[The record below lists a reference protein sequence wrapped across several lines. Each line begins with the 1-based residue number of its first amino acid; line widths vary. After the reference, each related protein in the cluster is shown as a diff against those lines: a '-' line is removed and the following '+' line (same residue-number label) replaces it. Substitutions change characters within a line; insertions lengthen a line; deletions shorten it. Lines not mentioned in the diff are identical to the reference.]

1 MSSDLTEFYTREKA
15 NDPAY
20 AAGSYDVRALLARRP
35 FQEWVKKH
43 RGGTRV
49 RVLDVGCGRGVF
61 IKDMVTLL
69 GERGVSVSQVVGV
82 DLMEEHPAAVT
93 ALKVPLEYHR
103 QSIDGCPLPFDTD
116 RFDFISCNHV
126 LEHVFR
132 TEYVA
137 REFWRVLAPDGLCL
151 ISVPNLAFWG
161 NRVALLFAGQ
171 PIGTEVGTE
180 TTTYGFWPK
189 CGQKHLAQFRTAG
202 HIRDFTP
209 RALAD
214 LTTRCGFRVVG
225 WWNHDERW
233 WLRWTA
239 WSGRNVGV
247 LLQKRI
253 HASSMCPESGS
264 CTKVDCNG

>member
-1 MSSDLTEFYTREKA
+1 MGNDLRDFYMHEKARDLT
-15 NDPAY
+15 Y
-20 AAGSYDVRALLARRP
+20 AAGQYDVKALLSRRP
-35 FQEWVKKH
+35 LRQWVKAH
-43 RGGTRV
+43 CRGEGV

-61 IKDMVTLL
+61 LRDVVNLIS
-69 GERGVSVSQVVGV
+69 ERGVSISQIAGV
-82 DLMEEHPAAVT
+82 DLMEDHPAAVA
-93 ALKVPLEYHR
+93 ALRSPVEYHR
-103 QSIDGCPLPFDTD
+103 QSIDGCELPFEAGH
-116 RFDFISCNHV
+116 FDFVSCNHV

-132 TEYVA
+132 TEFVV
-137 REFWRVLAPDGLCL
+137 RELRRVLAPCGLCL

-189 CGQKHLAQFRTAG
+189 CGQKHLAQFKTAG

-214 LTTRCGFRVVG
+214 LATQCGFRVVG

-233 WLRWTA
+233 WLRWTE

-247 LLQKRI
+247 ILQRRDK
-253 HASSMCPESGS
+253 
-264 CTKVDCNG
+264 